1 MDRITLYKKE
11 VLVEHFKELLDG
23 MLNEDNFETFGTFVD
38 MDFDTKTA
46 LKGTIRLEIEIN
58 DISDIF

>member
-23 MLNEDNFETFGTFVD
+23 MLNEDKTFGQFVD
-38 MDFDTKTA
+38 MDLNNKTA

-58 DISDIF
+58 DISDMF

>member
-23 MLNEDNFETFGTFVD
+23 MLEDKFETFGQFVD
-38 MDFDTKTA
+38 VDFDTKTA
-46 LKGTIRLEIEIN
+46 LKGTIRIELEIN
-58 DISDIF
+58 DVSDMF

>member
-23 MLNEDNFETFGTFVD
+23 MLSEDKTFGQFVD
-38 MDFDTKTA
+38 MNFVSKTA

-58 DISDIF
+58 DVTDMF

>member
-23 MLNEDNFETFGTFVD
+23 MLNDDKFETFGQFVD
-38 MDFDTKTA
+38 VDFNAKTA

>member
-23 MLNEDNFETFGTFVD
+23 MLEDKFETFGQFVD
-38 MDFDTKTA
+38 VDFDTKTA

-58 DISDIF
+58 DVSDMF

>member
-23 MLNEDNFETFGTFVD
+23 MLSEDNFKTIGQFVD

-46 LKGTIRLEIEIN
+46 LKGTIRLEIEIT